1 MFNEKK
7 KSWFY
12 SFVNSLYEYCMRR
25 FIFGYKNFFD
35 FIAFSH
41 RQAQFRVTVSSL
53 SLTNN
58 LLQRGN
64 EKLRFVVFVS
74 KWIRRSKSVDGR
86 VSRSVGRVNALTHA
100 RTQTRPPFLLS
111 EKSAIGARENER
123 ARQME
128 LGMPRQ
134 INGSGLTRWWRGTRL
149 NL

>member
-1 MFNEKK
+1 MSPFPRCPLRIIYCNVEMRNYD
-7 KSWFY
+7 S
-12 SFVNSLYEYCMRR
+12 SFSCRN
-25 FIFGYKNFFD
+25 GYDDRN
-35 FIAFSH
+35 
-41 RQAQFRVTVSSL
+41 
-53 SLTNN
+53 
-58 LLQRGN
+58 
-64 EKLRFVVFVS
+64 
-74 KWIRRSKSVDGR
+74 RSIGELVG
-86 VSRSVGRVNALTHA
+86 RSVGRVNALTHA